1 MKGLLIRSFLAAVLI
16 APLANLVVGIAS
28 VRAITEYQP
37 GISEA
42 EMRSYDNR
50 TVAELQTFLQSRG
63 VRLTRYQALRESMR
77 YSYFWKG
84 LARGSVA
91 PCIAVFLGCV
101 IVGGTE
107 RRHALSAR
115 MNAGSFD

>member
-1 MKGLLIRSFLAAVLI
+1 VKGLLIRSFLAALLI
-16 APLANLVVGIAS
+16 APLATLVVDIS
-28 VRAITEYQP
+28 RMRAITEYQP

-42 EMRSYDNR
+42 EMKAYDNR
-50 TVAELQTFLQSRG
+50 TVAELEAFLQSRRA
-63 VRLTRYQALRESMR
+63 RLTRYQSLREVMR

-101 IVGGTE
+101 IVGGIE
-107 RRHALSAR
+107 RRHALSAK
-115 MNAGSFD
+115 MNAR